1 MEPFYLRCET
11 CHARLKVSDER
22 FLGEV
27 QSCPKCGSMVHILAP
42 ASLAAAATL
51 PDATAEA
58 ATSTSLTA
66 RATTILRENSLVAS
80 AGAGALLIAGGVLG
94 YLVLSGGEETTAPPT
109 ATLAVVEPAVEH
121 EDVALVEK
129 QPARE
134 SQPIETNVAEP
145 PATLPPA
152 IEQKQTEVVAIAER
166 APVEPV
172 VVATPKPSIQER
184 DLPSQPPR
192 TMMLESVPS
201 KPQTVAVNKPTVE
214 AAEYPPSI
222 EVEAAA
228 IETIAAEPKPLSPE
242 PAAPPARVTNFT
254 DQLAVPIES
263 IDLPAMPIGEF
274 VNLMS
279 SMTAVPIKLDTKVL
293 GDVGMS
299 SRSTVTVR
307 GENTTAGILLA
318 RVLKE
323 HRLTCVE
330 RDGAL
335 VVVKAKR

>member
-1 MEPFYLRCET
+1 
-11 CHARLKVSDER
+11 
-22 FLGEV
+22 
-27 QSCPKCGSMVHILAP
+27 MVHILAP

-58 ATSTSLTA
+58 ATTTSLTA

-80 AGAGALLIAGGVLG
+80 AGAGALLIAGGLLG
-94 YLVLSGGEETTAPPT
+94 YLVLGGGEEPTAPPAT
-109 ATLAVVEPAVEH
+109 TLAVVEPAVEH

-172 VVATPKPSIQER
+172 VVATPKPSILDRE
-184 DLPSQPPR
+184 LPSQPPR
-192 TMMLESVPS
+192 TMMLESMPS

-222 EVEAAA
+222 EVAAV
-228 IETIAAEPKPLSPE
+228 EAEPKPLSPA

-274 VNLMS
+274 VSLMS
-279 SMTAVPIKLDTKVL
+279 GMTAVPIKLDTKVL

-307 GENTTAGILLA
+307 GENTTAGKLLA
-318 RVLKE
+318 GVLKE
-323 HRLTCVE
+323 HRLTCIE